1 MTLENELPRSE
12 AIQYATGEVQKAIII
27 NISFRKNE
35 ADG

>member
-27 NISFRKNE
+27 NNSFRKNE